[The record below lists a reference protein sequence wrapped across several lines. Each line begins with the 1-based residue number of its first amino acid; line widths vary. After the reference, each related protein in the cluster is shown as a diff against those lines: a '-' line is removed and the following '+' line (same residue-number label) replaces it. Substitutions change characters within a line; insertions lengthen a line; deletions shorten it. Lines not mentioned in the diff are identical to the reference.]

1 MFFKLEII
9 YDYSKDDINE
19 YRHYLKVERQYI
31 EIIKRFWGISPV
43 YILNNMNT
51 ELLEFLKD
59 YTDKKS
65 AERPL
70 SDVQTGAPRNENRFA
85 SSNRHRTKKKRL
97 AFSKEKET
105 RRGTS
110 R

>member
-1 MFFKLEII
+1 MKNGFILFLTLILVNVI
-9 YDYSKDDINE
+9 G
-19 YRHYLKVERQYI
+19 
-31 EIIKRFWGISPV
+31 KRD
-43 YILNNMNT
+43 L
-51 ELLEFLKD
+51 
-59 YTDKKS
+59 KKS

-85 SSNRHRTKKKRL
+85 SLNRHRTKKKRL

-110 R
+110 RC